1 MIRVPKLSS
10 VSPQMSED
18 KVKMYE
24 RALAREKAA
33 RKEAERILEEK
44 SRELF
49 YKSQE
54 LQKANGKLQKLV
66 REKTSEL
73 KGVFENIVDAY
84 VVTNLL
90 GDVLKM
96 NEAAEKLLDFTIE
109 DKKNLMET
117 VHPEDYEKAALGF
130 KKLYNSG
137 SLTGFNI
144 RIVAHGE
151 TLLLELN
158 ASIVYD
164 ENEKPIAAQGIV
176 RDITKQKAAEQKLI
190 NSENRLSALILNLE
204 SGVLLEDE
212 NRKVV
217 IANERFCEFFNIEMT
232 PAELIGRD
240 CTDASEK
247 YKSLFIDEEA
257 FVTRINTLIKLKEQV
272 VGDELQLKNGRILE
286 RDFIPIY
293 EDGVYKGHLSTY
305 RDVTLHRRFRQN
317 IEAERA
323 KYSSIIANMELGL
336 IEVDIDDK
344 ILMVNQ
350 SLEEMSGYTE
360 QELIGKS
367 GREILLDNDSQ
378 KKLLEENGKRLEGT
392 SNSYEVVAITKQGE
406 KRHWLI
412 SGAPNYDVNGNIIG
426 SIGIHLDITAI
437 KKLELQKESLLQ
449 KLAASNHELQEYAHV
464 VSHDLKSPLRS
475 LDALLNWVKEDN
487 IDVLSSDSLHNLDL
501 MGTTLEKMEQLISDV
516 LEYSSVSSNQKEIQ
530 DVAVSGVIDDIEK
543 LLHIPENI
551 RIEREGS
558 LPTIKADRV
567 RIQQLFQNLMSNAI
581 RYSDKEVGIIK
592 IGYKQDSEYHTFYVS
607 DNGIGIEKEY
617 HNKIFEIF
625 QSLNKHKDSTGIG
638 LSIVKKIVDLY
649 SGKIWLESAPGEGT
663 TFYFT
668 LKK

>member
-1 MIRVPKLSS
+1 
-10 VSPQMSED
+10 MSED
-18 KVKMYE
+18 KLKMYE

-33 RKEAERILEEK
+33 RKEAERILEDK

-54 LQKANGKLQKLV
+54 LQKANIQLEKLV
-66 REKTSEL
+66 KEKTSEL
-73 KGVFENIVDAY
+73 EGVFENIVDAY

-96 NEAAEKLLDFTIE
+96 NEAAEALLDFTIE
-109 DKKNLMET
+109 DKKNLMDT
-117 VHPEDYEKAALGF
+117 LHPDDYEKAAIGF
-130 KKLYNSG
+130 QKLYKTG

-144 RIVAHGE
+144 RIVAHGN
-151 TLLLELN
+151 TILLELN
-158 ASIVYD
+158 SSIVYD
-164 ENEKPIAAQGIV
+164 ENKQPIAAQGIV
-176 RDITKQKAAEQKLI
+176 RDITQQKAAEQKLI
-190 NSENRLSALILNLE
+190 NSENRLSAVISNLE
-204 SGVLLEDE
+204 SGILLEDE

-217 IANERFCEFFNIEMT
+217 IANERFCDFFSIAIT
-232 PAELIGRD
+232 PAELIGQD
-240 CTDASEK
+240 CTNAAER
-247 YKSLFIDEEA
+247 YKHLFENEER

-272 VGDELQLKNGRILE
+272 VGDELQLKDGRILE

-293 EDGVYKGHLSTY
+293 EEGIYKGHLTTY
-305 RDVTLHRRFRQN
+305 RDVTLHRRFRKN

-336 IEVDIDDK
+336 VEVDTNDK

-350 SLEEMSGYTE
+350 SLEEMSGYEE
-360 QELIGKS
+360 QELLGKR
-367 GREILLDNDSQ
+367 GRDILLDKESQ
-378 KKLLEENGKRLEGT
+378 QRLLEENKKRLKGT

-412 SGAPNYDVNGNIIG
+412 SGAPNYDVSGNIIG

-437 KKLELQKESLLQ
+437 KELELQKESLLQ
-449 KLAASNHELQEYAHV
+449 KLASSNHELQEYAHV

-475 LDALLNWVKEDN
+475 LDALLTWVKEDN
-487 IDVLSSDSLHNLDL
+487 VDVLSSDSLENLDL

-516 LEYSSVSSNQKEIQ
+516 LEYSSVSSDEKEVQ

-543 LLHIPENI
+543 LLHIPDNI
-551 RIEREGS
+551 CIEREDT

-581 RYSDKEVGIIK
+581 RYSDKEMGIIK
-592 IGYKQDSEYHTFYVS
+592 IGCEQSKEYNTFSVS

-617 HNKIFEIF
+617 HDKIFEIF

-649 SGKIWLESAPGEGT
+649 SGKIWLESTPGEGT
-663 TFYFT
+663 TFFFT
-668 LKK
+668 LKKIII

>member
-1 MIRVPKLSS
+1 
-10 VSPQMSED
+10 MSED
-18 KVKMYE
+18 KLKMYE

-33 RKEAERILEEK
+33 RKEAERILEDK

-54 LQKANGKLQKLV
+54 LQKANIQLERLV
-66 REKTSEL
+66 QEKTSEL

-96 NEAAEKLLDFTIE
+96 NEAAEALLDFTIE
-109 DKKNLMET
+109 DKKNLMDT
-117 VHPEDYEKAALGF
+117 LHPDDYEKAASGF
-130 KKLYNSG
+130 QKLYKTG

-144 RIVAHGE
+144 RIVAHGN
-151 TLLLELN
+151 TILLELN

-164 ENEKPIAAQGIV
+164 ENKQPIAAQGIV
-176 RDITKQKAAEQKLI
+176 RDITQQKAAEQKLI
-190 NSENRLSALILNLE
+190 NSENRLSAVISNLE
-204 SGVLLEDE
+204 SGILLEDE

-217 IANERFCEFFNIEMT
+217 IANERFCDFFSLAIT
-232 PAELIGRD
+232 PAELIGQD
-240 CTDASEK
+240 CTNAAER
-247 YKSLFIDEEA
+247 YKHLFENEER

-272 VGDELQLKNGRILE
+272 VGDELQLKDGRILE

-293 EDGVYKGHLSTY
+293 EEGIYKGHLTTY
-305 RDVTLHRRFRQN
+305 RDVTLHRRFRKN

-336 IEVDIDDK
+336 VEVDTNDK

-350 SLEEMSGYTE
+350 SLEEMSGYEE
-360 QELIGKS
+360 QELLGKR
-367 GREILLDNDSQ
+367 GRDILLDKESQ
-378 KKLLEENGKRLEGT
+378 QRLLEENKKRLKGT

-412 SGAPNYDVNGNIIG
+412 SGAPNYDVSGNIIG

-437 KKLELQKESLLQ
+437 KELELQKESLLQ
-449 KLAASNHELQEYAHV
+449 KLASSNHELQEYAHV

-475 LDALLNWVKEDN
+475 LDALLTWVKEDN
-487 IDVLSSDSLHNLDL
+487 VDVLSSDSLENLDL

-516 LEYSSVSSNQKEIQ
+516 LEYSSVSSDDKEEE
-530 DVAVSGVIDDIEK
+530 DVSVSGVIDDIEK
-543 LLHIPENI
+543 LLHIPDNI
-551 RIEREGS
+551 RIEREDT
-558 LPTIKADRV
+558 LPIIKADRV

-581 RYSDKEVGIIK
+581 RYSDKEMGIIK
-592 IGYKQDSEYHTFYVS
+592 IGCEQGKVYNTFSVS

-617 HNKIFEIF
+617 HDKIFEIF

-649 SGKIWLESAPGEGT
+649 SGKIWLESTPGEGT
-663 TFYFT
+663 TFFFT

>member
-1 MIRVPKLSS
+1 
-10 VSPQMSED
+10 MSEE
-18 KVKMYE
+18 KIKMYE

-33 RKEAERILEEK
+33 RKEAERILEDK

-49 YKSQE
+49 YKGQE
-54 LQKANGKLQKLV
+54 LQKANEQLEGLV

-84 VVTNLL
+84 VVTNLF

-96 NEAAEKLLDFTIE
+96 NEAAEQLLDFNLSE
-109 DKKNLMET
+109 KKNLLDT
-117 VHPEDYEKAALGF
+117 LHKDDVEKAATAF
-130 KKLYNSG
+130 QKLYSTG
-137 SLTGFNI
+137 SLTGFNV
-144 RIVAHGE
+144 RIVAHGK
-151 TLLLELN
+151 TVLLELN

-164 ENEKPIAAQGIV
+164 ENQIPIAAQGIV
-176 RDITKQKAAEQKLI
+176 RDITAQKAAERKLL
-190 NSENRLSALILNLE
+190 NSENRLSAVISNLE
-204 SGVLLEDE
+204 SGILLEDE

-217 IANERFCEFFNIEMT
+217 IANERFCDFFNMAST
-232 PAELIGRD
+232 PAELIGQD
-240 CTDASEK
+240 CTNAAER
-247 YKSLFIDEEA
+247 YKHLFENEER

-272 VGDELQLKNGRILE
+272 VGDELHLKDGRILE

-293 EDGVYKGHLSTY
+293 EEGIYKGHLTTY
-305 RDVTLHRRFRQN
+305 RDVTLHRRFRKN

-336 IEVDIDDK
+336 VEVDNDDK

-360 QELIGKS
+360 NELIGKKGS
-367 GREILLDNDSQ
+367 EVLLDESSRQ
-378 KKLLEENGKRLEGT
+378 ELIEENQKRLEGS
-392 SNSYEVVAITKQGE
+392 SNSYEVVAVTKKGE

-412 SGAPNYDVNGNIIG
+412 SGAPNYDLSGNIIG

-437 KKLELQKESLLQ
+437 KELELQKESLLQ
-449 KLAASNHELQEYAHV
+449 KLASSNHELQEYAHV

-475 LDALLNWVKEDN
+475 LDALLTWVKEDN
-487 IDVLSSDSLHNLDL
+487 VDVLSSDSLENLDL

-516 LEYSSVSSNQKEIQ
+516 LEYSSVSSDDKEEE
-530 DVAVSGVIDDIEK
+530 DVSVSGVIDDIEK
-543 LLHIPENI
+543 LLHIPDNI
-551 RIEREGS
+551 RIERETT
-558 LPTIKADRV
+558 LPIIKADRV

-581 RYSDKEVGIIK
+581 RYSDKEQGVIK
-592 IGYKQDSEYHTFYVS
+592 IACKEGKTHNTFSVS

-617 HNKIFEIF
+617 HHKIFEIF

-649 SGKIWLESAPGEGT
+649 SGEIWLESIPGEGT
-663 TFYFT
+663 TFFFT